1 MGEYLRGW
9 YESPDLEMH
18 LGGLLKQLQPLYSQL
33 HAYVRARLQKHY
45 PQHRFPK
52 SGHIPA
58 HILGKRAVDQ
68 DRNQFLNVLSLFLK
82 KKVDRVFIWLTI

>member
-9 YESPDLEMH
+9 YESSDLEMH

-33 HAYVRARLQKHY
+33 HAYVRARLQKQY

-68 DRNQFLNVLSLFLK
+68 ERNQFLNVLSLFLK
-82 KKVDRVFIWLTI
+82 NKVDRVFIWLTC